1 MKLVRENIKEGFI
14 GGGVLLN
21 VNLNLF
27 WENELSRVESKVFLN
42 IENYVAVIQGRIN
55 RMVVRQLKN

>member
-27 WENELSRVESKVFLN
+27 WENELSRVESKVF
-42 IENYVAVIQGRIN
+42 
-55 RMVVRQLKN
+55 

>member
-27 WENELSRVESKVFLN
+27 RENELSRVESKVFLN